1 MQAPLRAARGYA
13 RLMRVEVPEELLDL
27 AATAAARTL
36 GQGPMQAIAEARGL
50 RPGRLRRAERKP
62 VRDSDYTVSNFES
75 K

>member
-50 RPGRLRRAERKP
+50 RPGRLRRAERKH
-62 VRDSDYTVSNFES
+62 VRVGT
-75 K
+75 

>member
-50 RPGRLRRAERKP
+50 RL
-62 VRDSDYTVSNFES
+62 
-75 K
+75 